1 MRFLQFIKKLFTYT
15 ERNWDEDYLSKSV
28 DHVDL
33 ERRIRELDRRQVV
46 TGPFGYKRI

>member
-1 MRFLQFIKKLFTYT
+1 MLNFLKKLFTYSQ
-15 ERNWDEDYLSKSV
+15 RNWDEEYLSKSV

-46 TGPFGYKRI
+46 TGPFGAKRI

>member
-1 MRFLQFIKKLFTYT
+1 MLRFLKKLFTYSQ
-15 ERNWDEDYLSKSV
+15 RDWDEDYLSRAV

-46 TGPFGYKRI
+46 TGPFGFKRI

>member
-1 MRFLQFIKKLFTYT
+1 MQILHFLKKLFTYSQ
-15 ERNWDEDYLSKSV
+15 RNWDEDYLSKSV

-33 ERRIRELDRRQVV
+33 ERRIRELDRRQIV

>member
-1 MRFLQFIKKLFTYT
+1 MLRFFKKLFIFSQRDWN
-15 ERNWDEDYLSKSV
+15 EEYLSRAT

-46 TGPFGYKRI
+46 TGPFGAKRI

>member
-1 MRFLQFIKKLFTYT
+1 MRFLKFLKKLFTYT
-15 ERNWDEDYLSKSV
+15 ERNWDEEYLSNAI
-28 DHVDL
+28 DHADL

>member
-1 MRFLQFIKKLFTYT
+1 MLRFLKKLFTYPQ
-15 ERNWDEDYLSKSV
+15 RDWDEDYLSRAV

-46 TGPFGYKRI
+46 TGPFGYKRT

>member
-1 MRFLQFIKKLFTYT
+1 MRFLQFIKKFFTYAPKD
-15 ERNWDEDYLSKSV
+15 WDEDYLSQSV

>member
-1 MRFLQFIKKLFTYT
+1 MLRFLKKLFTYT
-15 ERNWDEDYLSKSV
+15 ERNWDEEYLSRAS

-46 TGPFGYKRI
+46 TGPFGYKRIN

>member
-1 MRFLQFIKKLFTYT
+1 MLRFLKKLFTYSQ
-15 ERNWDEDYLSKSV
+15 RNWDEDYLSKSV

-46 TGPFGYKRI
+46 TGPFGAKRI